1 MAMRPRLP
9 RHPSTTTLTLVNG
22 RWVVVDQSVRAA
34 AEGRKFAASTA
45 SGGRFT
51 NDSNDEQIL
60 CRLESLACGEKLQQ
74 QKRGGGAG
82 IRLEVDVRTTLEA
95 MNLPLSSEG
104 AQEALFRVRWWT
116 KKESSAEDGKGRIK
130 HTKRI

>member
-1 MAMRPRLP
+1 MIIPSLDKQKHNNVLIYRL
-9 RHPSTTTLTLVNG
+9 S
-22 RWVVVDQSVRAA
+22 
-34 AEGRKFAASTA
+34 
-45 SGGRFT
+45 SGIIPH
-51 NDSNDEQIL
+51 Q
-60 CRLESLACGEKLQQ
+60 
-74 QKRGGGAG
+74 RGGGAG

-104 AQEALFRVRWWT
+104 AQEALFRMRWWT